1 MNFIPSTAEEILR
14 WLTMPFLL
22 CWPSMN
28 LIVISVLVEDLVG
41 TPSPGFPPF
50 VTALVALACS
60 ALGVLLCFVWAP
72 RNARGSAQLA
82 AAALCVVALVSFGLT
97 AFKSERPWSF
107 RTQGDDFSMVLGALC
122 AVALVRRAGSSGQ
135 STPDSPRTRHDLAE
149 PGEPRS

>member
-1 MNFIPSTAEEILR
+1 MNSIPSTAEEILR

-28 LIVISVLVEDLVG
+28 LIVISVLVDDLVG
-41 TPSPGFPPF
+41 TPGPGFPPF
-50 VTALVALACS
+50 VTALIALAGS
-60 ALGVLLCFVWAP
+60 ALGVPLCFVWAP
-72 RNARGSAQLA
+72 RNARGSAQFA
-82 AAALCVVALVSFGLT
+82 AVALCVVALVSFGLT
-97 AFKSERPWSF
+97 ESKSRRPLSF
-107 RTQGDDFSMVLGALC
+107 RTQGDNFSMVLGALC